1 MIFLTGLLLILLAV
15 IASPAWMHG
24 VAKVNGESSALA
36 IRARE
41 VFAAM
46 TLNASEHE
54 AGAPWVDPSAFPNS
68 TEYIQALCAESPGLA
83 HTLGRYTNIWCVVVN
98 APNDDAFPV
107 IFTAN
112 LTPGDLIRKKG
123 ERRRVSLTCPKE
135 LGGECIKVCEKVAI
149 VVRKGGAG
157 MILRQ
162 RFIHTVGIPED
173 RLSELADTYVLTP
186 TGRVALA
193 GKVAAEQDA
202 DDAELPPD
210 DVEPKPGMVAR
221 DGAVGKVLWWLKAT
235 QQEDGS
241 WNDGP
246 CPVGATALGICAFLA
261 HGEFPGCYSPY
272 AKDFSGTV
280 IAASEYVMG
289 CVSETNGVLRIRGGE
304 DDERALPIVTKA
316 LCEIYGMTQNPNVR
330 PSAVRCLRHLVSRA
344 RSGLASGAW
353 QGKDELL
360 LWAAEALWAGRLSM
374 METLSKEEMDC
385 LDDLC
390 ARVFE
395 LTSGLGDSG
404 YCGGMRRYW
413 AWMRAGATKKDA
425 EEYRDWMKGKKT
437 AFVKALKEDQEKIAD
452 TKGVLHGRGFLSESI
467 DAKPSGLG
475 VSADSALGVMELM
488 IGGGGGRN
496 LPPPIMPPGFR
507 PPDHS
512 SVTNGDAGVSVD
524 I

>member
-15 IASPAWMHG
+15 IASDAWMHG
-24 VAKVNGESSALA
+24 VAKVNGKASALA
-36 IRARE
+36 ICARE

-46 TLNASEHE
+46 TLNAAEHE

-98 APNDDAFPV
+98 LPNDDAFPV

-135 LGGECIKVCEKVAI
+135 WGGECIKVCEKVAI
-149 VVRKGGAG
+149 VVRKGGAA

-202 DDAELPPD
+202 DDVELPPD
-210 DVEPKPGMVAR
+210 DGEAPPGMDANYVAR
-221 DGAVGKVLWWLKAT
+221 EGAVGKVLWWLKAT
-235 QQEDGS
+235 QQKDGS

-246 CPVGATALGICAFLA
+246 CPVATTALGVCAFLS
-261 HGEFPGCYSPY
+261 HGDFPYSNSPY

-304 DDERALPIVTKA
+304 DDERALPIVTMA

-330 PSAVRCLRHLVSRA
+330 PIAVRCLRHLVSRA

-360 LWAAEALWAGRLSM
+360 LWTAEALRAGRLSM

-385 LDDLC
+385 LDGLC
-390 ARVFE
+390 AQVSE
-395 LTSGLGDSG
+395 LTSGLNDNG
-404 YCGGMRRYW
+404 YCGGRRRYW
-413 AWMRAGATKKDA
+413 AWMRAGATEKDA
-425 EEYRDWMKGKKT
+425 EEYFNWRRGKKT

-452 TKGVLHGRGFLSESI
+452 AKGILHSKGFLSGSI

-488 IGGGGGRN
+488 IGAGSN
-496 LPPPIMPPGFR
+496 IP

-512 SVTNGDAGVSVD
+512 SLTNGAAGVSVD

>member
-1 MIFLTGLLLILLAV
+1 MKKPTAVKIVEALGWAYVVLAALAGMAMVYEVVRFGRGTSAVVESVCYLLILLAMPLGMVLSLRNGRREWFLMSSLAALALLFFITIFIAVV
-15 IASPAWMHG
+15 ISPMAWI
-24 VAKVNGESSALA
+24 VAGMALVLLVVSRALLLRPESSLWCRHVSGGNDLGGGCLVAVLALLWVVLLVRMSSDMLLRIKSAAALA
-36 IRARE
+36 
-41 VFAAM
+41 V
-46 TLNASEHE
+46 
-54 AGAPWVDPSAFPNS
+54 
-68 TEYIQALCAESPGLA
+68 QLA
-83 HTLGRYTNIWCVVVN
+83 
-98 APNDDAFPV
+98 
-107 IFTAN
+107 
-112 LTPGDLIRKKG
+112 
-123 ERRRVSLTCPKE
+123 
-135 LGGECIKVCEKVAI
+135 
-149 VVRKGGAG
+149 
-157 MILRQ
+157 
-162 RFIHTVGIPED
+162 
-173 RLSELADTYVLTP
+173 
-186 TGRVALA
+186 
-193 GKVAAEQDA
+193 AAEQDA
-202 DDAELPPD
+202 DDVELPPD

-235 QQEDGS
+235 QQKDGS

-246 CPVGATALGICAFLA
+246 CPVAATALGVCAFLS
-261 HGEFPGCYSPY
+261 HGDFPYSNSLHE
-272 AKDFSGTV
+272 KDFSGTV

-304 DDERALPIVTKA
+304 DDERVLPIVTKA

-360 LWAAEALWAGRLSM
+360 LWTAEALWAGRLSM
-374 METLSKEEMDC
+374 METLPKEEMDC
-385 LDDLC
+385 LDELC

-507 PPDHS
+507 PPDPS
-512 SVTNGDAGVSVD
+512 SLTNDAVGVSVD